1 MPSPK
6 LKSTEK
12 GAEKSVNRTAD
23 KSADK
28 SLDKSAERVAEK
40 AAEKSAVKGVAKGAD
55 KHADRQ
61 ADKQTDKNADTSFL
75 GASFKQS
82 SPANAWFHVLVA
94 PFVGERFKGSNMA
107 NGPAA
112 IVAASQ
118 QLEPWDGRSI
128 PARHG
133 IHTYSAI
140 DCKGATD
147 KVMDRIA
154 AQVGSIVKQ
163 DKFPVGLGGDGL
175 ITYGMVKGLLD
186 AGVENFGV
194 IQIDAQADLRDNDNG
209 NQWSEA
215 CVMKRVVDEDVPLF
229 QLGVRQLSKEEAD
242 ARRVYGVKFYD
253 ADFLVSR
260 NITKVE
266 LPGEFPEK
274 VFLSIDIDGF
284 DPSVFPAPGSVPGGL
299 GWVQVLSIIESISQQ
314 AEIIG
319 FDLTEFTPNG
329 QAYYDNAA
337 ALLVYKVM
345 GIVERA
351 RL

>member
-12 GAEKSVNRTAD
+12 T
-23 KSADK
+23 
-28 SLDKSAERVAEK
+28 LDKSSEKVAEK
-40 AAEKSAVKGVAKGAD
+40 GTMKGAD
-55 KHADRQ
+55 SAPG
-61 ADKQTDKNADTSFL
+61 TL

-82 SPANAWFHVLVA
+82 RPADAWFHVVLA

-112 IVAASQ
+112 VLAASAH
-118 QLEPWDGRSI
+118 LEPWDGRSI

-133 IHTYSAI
+133 IHTGAAI
-140 DCKGATD
+140 DCKGPAE

-154 AQVGSIVKQ
+154 AQVSSIIKQ
-163 DKFPVGLGGDGL
+163 EKFPVGLGGDGL
-175 ITYGMVKGLLD
+175 VTYGMVKGLLD
-186 AGVENFGV
+186 AGVEDFGV
-194 IQIDAQADLRDNDNG
+194 IQIDAQADLRDCDNYNGHG

-215 CVMKRVVDEDVPLF
+215 CVMKRIVDEDVPLF

-284 DPSVFPAPGSVPGGL
+284 DPSVFPGPGAVPGGL

-319 FDLTEFTPNG
+319 FDLTEFSPASG
-329 QAYYDNAA
+329 QAFYDNAA
-337 ALLVYKVM
+337 ALLVYKIM

>member
-12 GAEKSVNRTAD
+12 LAEKSAE

-28 SLDKSAERVAEK
+28 G
-40 AAEKSAVKGVAKGAD
+40 AVKNEGAGT
-55 KHADRQ
+55 AP
-61 ADKQTDKNADTSFL
+61 

-82 SPANAWFHVLVA
+82 KPADAWFHVVLA
-94 PFVGERFKGSNMA
+94 PFVGDRFKGSTMA
-107 NGPAA
+107 QAPAA
-112 IVAASQ
+112 ILAASQ
-118 QLEPWDGRSI
+118 HLEPWDGRSI

-133 IHTYSAI
+133 IHSGTAI
-140 DCKGATD
+140 DCKGPAD
-147 KVMDRIA
+147 KVMDKIA
-154 AQVGSIVKQ
+154 AQVSSIIKQ
-163 DKFPVGLGGDGL
+163 EKFPVGLGGDGL
-175 ITYGMVKGLLD
+175 VTYGMVKGLLD

-194 IQIDAQADLRDNDNG
+194 IQIDAQADLRDCDNYNSNG

-215 CVMKRVVDEDVPLF
+215 CVMKRIVDEDVPLF

-266 LPGEFPEK
+266 LPSEFPEK

-284 DPSVFPAPGSVPGGL
+284 DPSVFPAATAVPGGL
-299 GWVQVLSIIESISQQ
+299 GWVQVLSMIESISQQ

-319 FDLTEFTPNG
+319 FDLTEFSPAPG
-329 QAYYDNAA
+329 QPFYDNAA
-337 ALLVYKVM
+337 ALLVYKIM

>member
-1 MPSPK
+1 MPSSK

-12 GAEKSVNRTAD
+12 AIDKALDKALDKGLDKAAD
-23 KSADK
+23 K
-28 SLDKSAERVAEK
+28 AEK
-40 AAEKSAVKGVAKGAD
+40 AAE
-55 KHADRQ
+55 
-61 ADKQTDKNADTSFL
+61 NAAAA

-82 SPANAWFHVLVA
+82 KSADAWFPVLLA
-94 PFVGERFKGSNMA
+94 PFIGDRFKGSTMA
-107 NGPAA
+107 QAPAA
-112 IVAASQ
+112 ILAASA

-133 IHTYSAI
+133 IHTGAAI
-140 DCKGATD
+140 DCKGPAE
-147 KVMDRIA
+147 KVMDKIA
-154 AQVGSIVKQ
+154 AQVSNIIKQ
-163 DKFPVGLGGDGL
+163 EKFPVGLGGDGL
-175 ITYGMVKGLLD
+175 VTYGMVKGLLD

-194 IQIDAQADLRDNDNG
+194 IQIDAQADLRDSDNG

-284 DPSVFPAPGSVPGGL
+284 DPSVFPGPSAVPGGL

-319 FDLTEFTPNG
+319 FDLTEFSPQQG
-329 QAYYDNAA
+329 QPFYDNAA
-337 ALLVYKVM
+337 ALLVYKIM

>member
-6 LKSTEK
+6 LKSADK
-12 GAEKSVNRTAD
+12 SAE

-28 SLDKSAERVAEK
+28 SAET
-40 AAEKSAVKGVAKGAD
+40 AAPV
-55 KHADRQ
+55 
-61 ADKQTDKNADTSFL
+61 

-82 SPANAWFHVLVA
+82 KPADAWFHVLLA
-94 PFVGERFKGSNMA
+94 PFVGDRFKSGTMSNA
-107 NGPAA
+107 PAA

-118 QLEPWDGRSI
+118 HLEPWDGRSV

-133 IHTYSAI
+133 IHTLGAI
-140 DCKGATD
+140 DCKGPTE
-147 KVMDRIA
+147 KVMEKIA
-154 AQVGSIVKQ
+154 AQVSGVIKQ
-163 DKFPVGLGGDGL
+163 EKFPVGLGGDGL
-175 ITYGMVKGLLD
+175 VTYGMVKGLLD

-194 IQIDAQADLRDNDNG
+194 IQIDAQADLKDKDNG
-209 NQWSEA
+209 EQWSEA
-215 CVMKRVVDEDVPLF
+215 CVMKRIVDEDVPLF
-229 QLGVRQLSKEEAD
+229 QLGVRHLSKEESD
-242 ARRVYGVKFYD
+242 ARKVYGVKFYD

-266 LPGEFPEK
+266 LPSEFPEK

-284 DPSVFPAPGSVPGGL
+284 DPSVFPSAGAVPGGL

-314 AEIIG
+314 SEIIG
-319 FDLTEFTPNG
+319 FDLTEFSPATG
-329 QAYYDNAA
+329 QPSYDNAA
-337 ALLVYKVM
+337 ALLVYKIM

>member
-6 LKSTEK
+6 LKS
-12 GAEKSVNRTAD
+12 
-23 KSADK
+23 
-28 SLDKSAERVAEK
+28 AEK
-40 AAEKSAVKGVAKGAD
+40 ANDKANEKASDKANDPAAGSGA
-55 KHADRQ
+55 
-61 ADKQTDKNADTSFL
+61 
-75 GASFKQS
+75 ASFKQS
-82 SPANAWFHVLVA
+82 RPADAWFHVLLA
-94 PFVGERFKGSNMA
+94 PFVGDRFKGSNMA
-107 NGPAA
+107 QAPAA

-118 QLEPWDGRSI
+118 QLEAWDGRSI

-133 IHTYSAI
+133 IHTGAAI
-140 DCKGATD
+140 DCKGSAD

-154 AQVGSIVKQ
+154 AQVAGIIKQ
-163 DKFPVGLGGDGL
+163 EKFPVGIGGDGL

-194 IQIDAQADLRDNDNG
+194 IQIDAQADLRDSDNG

-215 CVMKRVVDEDVPLF
+215 CVMKRIVDEDVPLF

-284 DPSVFPAPGSVPGGL
+284 DPSVFPSPTAVPGGL

-319 FDLTEFTPNG
+319 FDLTEFSPVSG
-329 QAYYDNAA
+329 QAFYDNAA
-337 ALLVYKVM
+337 ALLIYKVM

>member
-6 LKSTEK
+6 LK
-12 GAEKSVNRTAD
+12 AAD
-23 KSADK
+23 
-28 SLDKSAERVAEK
+28 
-40 AAEKSAVKGVAKGAD
+40 KGAD
-55 KHADRQ
+55 KAASAKTADRSP
-61 ADKQTDKNADTSFL
+61 DKGGDTNAFL

-82 SPANAWFHVLVA
+82 KPADAWFHVLLA
-94 PFVGERFKGSNMA
+94 PFVGERFKGSNMGD
-107 NGPAA
+107 GPAA

-118 QLEPWDGRSI
+118 HLESWDGRSI

-133 IHTYSAI
+133 IHTQTI
-140 DCKGATD
+140 DCKGATE
-147 KVMDRIA
+147 KVMEKIA
-154 AQVGSIVKQ
+154 AQVAGVIKQ

-175 ITYGMVKGLLD
+175 VTYGMVKGLLD

-194 IQIDAQADLRDNDNG
+194 IQIDAQADLRDDDNG

-274 VFLSIDIDGF
+274 VFISIDIDGF
-284 DPSVFPAPGSVPGGL
+284 DPSVFPSPGAVPGGL

-314 AEIIG
+314 AEIVG
-319 FDLTEFTPNG
+319 FDLTEYSPATG
-329 QAYYDNAA
+329 QSFYDNAA
-337 ALLVYKVM
+337 ALLVYKIM